1 MHMVF
6 YMSTLEVTD
15 ITSFHICKK
24 FQFVQVILEDF
35 GVVVRINLNL
45 KVDKFFAIQL
55 WWFESIVI
63 LGGWEK

>member
-55 WWFESIVI
+55 
-63 LGGWEK
+63 